1 MTRHTASIHLVL
13 MALLIMVSFSS
24 CHWGGEEKQ
33 IIVMWETDESDLV
46 FQRWSELLEEELDR
60 QGINA
65 NVHYQYNRLG
75 LTQERFEVAKL
86 RTLVRQLEAEGKG
99 ADLILAHGNY
109 TEWLLCKSADSLVRS
124 VPAVCFGLRSEKFLP
139 RQEKILE
146 RLHLTERPR
155 VRMFDTLC
163 LKENL
168 DLADY
173 IQNLPG
179 MIVTKRHYTHVT
191 QTHRFISLLDRTSS
205 WLDTLAVKSLDAQ
218 FAPLGRSRYYNNI
231 MNDVIGDTLNLENDR
246 GKIVY
251 SVYSLSNPETNVRIK
266 YGHNINTTWAFY
278 PQLNPNFFIQV
289 KHDHMTRMLTEGANF
304 LPYYTMVSEDF
315 LVNDSCVGGYFSP
328 AEEIIADAVS
338 AGKRLLN
345 GEKIASI
352 GNHYHAKSMHIN
364 YDILRSRGIGLD
376 KMPKEAELHNVTLRD
391 RNPLLANTLQTI
403 LSVVAIVLI
412 VTVLVYSGQ
421 ELKVM
426 HRNREALRNQA
437 LRQIQNRKLL
447 QLIFDACNVIN
458 WNENQEEADSLIA
471 RIKTDDLSRSRME
484 QFLSKQSFGTHS
496 MQFRGSIDNGPVS
509 WYEFR
514 MFVDA
519 GNRGN
524 VGRSGFIMNIDK
536 QKELEAMSVETH
548 RLIANT
554 QTREGFISSM
564 NHEIRT
570 PLHSIVGFA
579 VEIAEH
585 GDLLS
590 TDEIDMFGSIIE
602 QNATSLRKLINDILT
617 MTLIAH
623 SNFAINCRQC
633 KMSEVFDPHSWQDAQ
648 KVMKWRRNILT
659 IETPDTD
666 AVVNVE
672 PKILASVIDNLL
684 LNATNFSDEGSRITV
699 GWRLMDDSKDSGV
712 EVYVKDEGK
721 GIDPR
726 YHELIFQRFFKI
738 DSFHPGCGLGLAIC
752 KRFVEHMGGTITVE
766 SALGKGSRFGVK
778 MQRC

>member
-1 MTRHTASIHLVL
+1 MTRHIASIHYVL
-13 MALLIMVSFSS
+13 TTLLIMVFFSS
-24 CHWGGEEKQ
+24 CHLFSDEKE
-33 IIVMWETDESDLV
+33 IIVMWETDESDVV
-46 FQRWSELLEEELDR
+46 FQKWSKLLEEELDR

-65 NVHYQYNRLG
+65 NIHYQYNRQG
-75 LTQERFEVAKL
+75 MTQERFEIAKL
-86 RTLVRQLEAEGKG
+86 RSLVGQLEAEGKG

-109 TEWLLCKSADSLVRS
+109 PEWLLCKTEDSLVRS
-124 VPAVCFGLRSEKFLP
+124 VPAVCFGLKSEHFLP
-139 RQEKILE
+139 RMNKILDQ
-146 RLHLTERPR
+146 RNLTDRQR

-179 MIVTKRHYTHVT
+179 MIVTKRHYSHLN

-205 WLDTLAVKSLDAQ
+205 WLDSLAVQRLDLQ
-218 FAPLGRSRYYNNI
+218 FDRLDKSRYYNNI
-231 MNDVIGDTLNLENDR
+231 MNVVIGDTLNIENAR

-251 SVYSLSNPETNVRIK
+251 SVYSLSNPETNVRLK
-266 YGHNINTTWAFY
+266 YGSNINTTWAFY

-289 KHDHMTRMLTEGANF
+289 KHDHMTRMLTEGADF
-304 LPYYTMVSEDF
+304 LPYYTMVGEDF

-328 AEEIIADAVS
+328 AEVMITDAVTAS
-338 AGKRLLN
+338 KRLLN
-345 GEKIASI
+345 GEKISSI
-352 GNHYHAKSMHIN
+352 DNHYHAKSMHIN

-376 KMPKEAELHNVTLRD
+376 RMPKEAHLHNVTLHD
-391 RNPLLANTLQTI
+391 RNPSLDNTLKI
-403 LSVVAIVLI
+403 VFSIVAIVLI
-412 VTVLVYSGQ
+412 TTIVFYSGR

-426 HRNREALRNQA
+426 HRNRIALRNHA
-437 LRQIQNRKLL
+437 LRQIKNRKLL

-458 WNENQEEADSLIA
+458 WDETQEPTIGLIA
-471 RIKTDDLSRSRME
+471 RIKTDDLSRSRMV
-484 QFLSKQSFGTHS
+484 QFLSKKSFGTHT
-496 MQFRGSIDNGPVS
+496 MQFRGSIDDGPVS

-519 GNRGN
+519 GNGGN
-524 VGRSGFIMNIDK
+524 PERRGFILNIEK
-536 QKELEAMSVETH
+536 QKELEAMAVETH

-554 QTREGFISSM
+554 QAHEGFISSM

-570 PLHSIVGFA
+570 PLHAVVGFA
-579 VEIAEH
+579 VELAEH
-585 GDLLS
+585 GDLLT
-590 TDEIDMFGSIIE
+590 TDEIDMYGSIIE

-623 SNFAINCRQC
+623 SNFAINCRPC
-633 KMSEVFDPHSWQDAQ
+633 KMSEVFDPQSWQDAQ

-666 AVVNVE
+666 AMVNVE

-684 LNATNFSDEGSRITV
+684 LNATNFSAEGSRIIV
-699 GWRLMDDSKDSGV
+699 GWRLMDDSQESGV
-712 EVYVKDEGK
+712 EIYVTDEGK

-738 DSFHPGCGLGLAIC
+738 DSFHPGCGLGLSIC
-752 KRFVEHMGGTITVE
+752 KKYVEHMGGTITVE

-778 MQRC
+778 VSKC